1 MVGDVPTM
9 SLTFVKPLE
18 IHRFDAYSLKAGRR
32 TSAEVMPAFVFPETL
47 LCAGR

>member
-1 MVGDVPTM
+1 M

-18 IHRFDAYSLKAGRR
+18 IQRPYKSYRFDAYSLKAGRR